1 MELLALVLMFFGI
14 FAMVG
19 AQVLIKKSLNH
30 FGDMEV
36 NVAVSVVAASFLVL
50 WVISPFNASWNSW
63 IPSHPDQI
71 LFWGALLIGALVN
84 TAIRFATTKSYS
96 KADLSRVA
104 PIQAMTPGLI
114 VVTAMLIGEFPSMM
128 GYAGIVLIMVG
139 TYAGIREGVPL
150 LLRYDISHTTYASRA
165 RVVSWKLNKD
175 YFMPLFVWQL
185 FMPVDNSPL
194 KRNWKEKGT
203 LIISEEEEA
212 KLQTRSA
219 LRWAYGSATMGT
231 FGLLATGI
239 MSRHGDVVFGNA
251 VDQIITSLIF
261 LFAFSYL
268 SRNEKKVERL
278 PVWERVTKYW
288 PLLSLMGIFYALHMV
303 FIISAFRLAPVAYIG
318 SLKRI
323 SIFLTVLIAVFVLRE
338 TTMSWRRI
346 GLASIIAIGAVL
358 LALDPTQA
366 VVLNSLDD
374 YLIFLRR

>member
-63 IPSHPDQI
+63 MPSHPDQI
-71 LFWGALLIGALVN
+71 LFWGALLVGALIN
-84 TAIRFATTKSYS
+84 ATIRFATTKSYS
-96 KADLSRVA
+96 KADLTRVA

-128 GYAGIVLIMVG
+128 GYAGVVLIMVG
-139 TYAGIREGVPL
+139 TYVHIREGAA
-150 LLRYDISHTTYASRA
+150 LR
-165 RVVSWKLNKD
+165 D
-175 YFMPLFVWQL
+175 YFKPLFIWNL
-185 FMPVDNSPL
+185 FGSPSYVGMTTEQ
-194 KRNWKEKGT
+194 REM
-203 LIISEEEEA
+203 EV
-212 KLQTRSA
+212 QTRSA

>member
-1 MELLALVLMFFGI
+1 MFFGI

-19 AQVLIKKSLNH
+19 AQVLIKKSLSH

-63 IPSHPDQI
+63 MPSHPDQI
-71 LFWGALLIGALVN
+71 LFWGALLVGALIN
-84 TAIRFATTKSYS
+84 TAIRFATTKSYG
-96 KADLSRVA
+96 KADLSRIA

-114 VVTAMLIGEFPSMM
+114 VLSAMLIGEFPSRM
-128 GYAGIVLIMVG
+128 GIVGIVLIMVG
-139 TYAGIREGVPL
+139 TYVHIREGAS
-150 LLRYDISHTTYASRA
+150 LR
-165 RVVSWKLNKD
+165 D
-175 YFMPLFVWQL
+175 YFKPLFIWNL
-185 FMPVDNSPL
+185 FGSSSSASAGMT
-194 KRNWKEKGT
+194 K
-203 LIISEEEEA
+203 EEEEIEA
-212 KLQTRSA
+212 QTRSA
-219 LRWAYGSATMGT
+219 LRWAYGSAVMGT

-278 PVWERVTKYW
+278 PVWERITKYW

-323 SIFLTVLIAVFVLRE
+323 SIFITVLLAVFVLKE
-338 TTMSWRRI
+338 TKMSWRRI
-346 GLASIIAIGAVL
+346 GLASIIAVGAVL